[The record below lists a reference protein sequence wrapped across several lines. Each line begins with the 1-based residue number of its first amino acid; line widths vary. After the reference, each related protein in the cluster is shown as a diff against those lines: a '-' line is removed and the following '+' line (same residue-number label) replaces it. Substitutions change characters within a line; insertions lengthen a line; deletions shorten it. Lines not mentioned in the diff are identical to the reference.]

1 MQENG
6 LIRKIRLI
14 SKSMT
19 SQLGKAIAIQ
29 IFTNI
34 SRSKDDQTVK
44 QFTKIFKK
52 VRAPF
57 NGWDLYK

>member
-1 MQENG
+1 
-6 LIRKIRLI
+6 
-14 SKSMT
+14 MT
-19 SQLGKAIAIQ
+19 SQLGKAIAIH

-34 SRSKDDQTVK
+34 SRSKDDQRVK

-52 VRAPF
+52 IMAPF